1 MPERY
6 VTPIETDLDLNN
18 NYIKGLVPETV
29 DALPTDKTKLVVGRL
44 VVLNGSMYMCVN
56 PDGATADDIWRVF
69 SASTS
74 TAEGLTTADIDV
86 KVAGLSNGKIK
97 DSAIPDIAISKVTGL
112 QTALNGKVDAVD
124 GSRLMTDTEGTKLEG
139 IAPGAEVNKIDA
151 INFKGA
157 PLTIT
162 SKEVE
167 LPTDLSNFDN
177 DKSQFITKAV
187 ADLTNY
193 YDKKNIDDKISGI
206 KQFNVKIVNAL
217 PETGEE
223 GTIYFVPNTKE
234 TGTNIKDEY
243 MWISSKWELIG
254 TTEFKLNIAQNVD
267 GIIINDTALQ
277 DATATQDGLMTKE
290 QVATLG
296 ATASK
301 DYVDGELAKKVTAV
315 EGSTLMTSAEK
326 TKLEGIA
333 TGAQVNVIES
343 VKVGETALT
352 PSEKTVTIPV
362 TNDATDGDYANLIT
376 SGGVYTAIDTAK
388 ADIGTDLAKKVD
400 KLGTKPTAG
409 TYTKV
414 QINGEGQVVKGVA
427 TTLTKSD
434 ISDFPTLFTRYTA
447 TISGNGT
454 AKEFSV
460 PADTLSEISSISVFN
475 SSGVQVITGVALDDA
490 NKKVKIGFN
499 TAPATG
505 TNYTVV
511 ILAKPSTSA

>member
-69 SASTS
+69 SASSS

-86 KVAGLSNGKIK
+86 KVAGLTNGKIK

-112 QTALNGKVDAVD
+112 QTALDGKVDAVE
-124 GSRLMTDTEGTKLEG
+124 GSSLMTTEEKTKLANIE
-139 IAPGAEVNKIDA
+139 AGAQVNKIEK
-151 INFKGA
+151 ISFKGA
-157 PLTIT
+157 PLAI
-162 SKEVE
+162 SDEEVE
-167 LPTDLSNFDN
+167 LPTDLSKFDN
-177 DKSQFITKAV
+177 ETSAFITKAV

-193 YDKKNIDDKISGI
+193 YDKTNIDDKINAI
-206 KQFNVKIVNAL
+206 KQFNVVLVDAL
-217 PETGEE
+217 PETGVE

-243 MWISSKWELIG
+243 MWINDRWELIG

-277 DATATQDGLMTKE
+277 DATASQDGLMTKE

-301 DYVDGELAKKVTAV
+301 AYVDGELAKKVTAV
-315 EGSTLMTSAEK
+315 DGSRLMTDAEG

-333 TGAQVNVIES
+333 TGAQVNVIET
-343 VKVGETALT
+343 VKVGENALT
-352 PSEKTVTIPV
+352 PTGKTVTIPV
-362 TNDATDGDYANLIT
+362 TDAVAQDNTSLVTSHGVHEAIT
-376 SGGVYTAIDTAK
+376 GLQTGIE
-388 ADIGTDLAKKVD
+388 TDLKDKVD
-400 KLGTKPTAG
+400 KLVTKPTAG

-414 QINGEGQVVKGVA
+414 TINGEGQVTGGNAQIAV
-427 TTLTKSD
+427 SD
-434 ISDFPTLFTRYTA
+434 ISGFPTLLNRFTA
-447 TISGNGT
+447 TITGDGT

-460 PADTLSEISSISVFN
+460 PTASITDISSISVFN
-475 SSGVQVITGVALDDA
+475 SSGVQVITGVALDA
-490 NKKVKIGFN
+490 VNKKVKIGFN

-505 TNYTVV
+505 VTYTVV
-511 ILAKPSTSA
+511 IVAKSA

>member
-44 VVLNGSMYMCVN
+44 VILNGSMYMCVN

-74 TAEGLTTADIDV
+74 TAEGLTTADIDE

-112 QTALNGKVDAVD
+112 QTALNGKVDVVE
-124 GSRLMTDTEGTKLEG
+124 GSSLMTSEEKTKLTNIE
-139 IAPGAEVNKIDA
+139 AGAEVNKINA

-167 LPTDLSNFDN
+167 LPTDLSEFDN
-177 DKSQFITKAV
+177 DTSQFITKAV

-193 YDKKNIDDKISGI
+193 YNKDNIDRKIAGI
-206 KQFNVKIVNAL
+206 KQFNVKIVDAL

-223 GTIYFVPNTKE
+223 GTIYFVPHE
-234 TGTNIKDEY
+234 GGTGQNVKDEY
-243 MWISSKWELIG
+243 MWINHKWEIIG

-277 DATATQDGLMTKE
+277 DATASQDGLMTKE
-290 QVATLG
+290 QVATLD

-301 DYVDGELAKKVTAV
+301 AYVDGELAKKVTAV
-315 EGSTLMTSAEK
+315 VGSRLMTDAEG

-343 VKVGETALT
+343 VKVGENALT
-352 PSEKTVTIPV
+352 PSDKTVTIPV
-362 TNDATDGDYANLIT
+362 TDAVAENNTSLVTSHGVHEAIT
-376 SGGVYTAIDTAK
+376 GLQTSIE
-388 ADIGTDLAKKVD
+388 TDLEGKVD
-400 KLGTKPTAG
+400 KLTVKPTAG

-414 QINGEGQVVKGVA
+414 QINGEGQVVEGVA
-427 TTLTKSD
+427 TKLTKSD

-454 AKEFSV
+454 TKEFSV

-511 ILAKPSTSA
+511 ILAKPYSA

>member
-18 NYIKGLVPETV
+18 NYILGLVPESVT
-29 DALPTDKTKLVVGRL
+29 ALPTENLKVGRL
-44 VVLNGSMYMCVN
+44 VVYSGSMYMCVN
-56 PDGATADDIWRVF
+56 PDGATTDDIWRVF

-74 TAEGLTTADIDV
+74 TAEGLTTADINV
-86 KVAGLSNGKIK
+86 KVAGLTEGKIA
-97 DSAIPDIAISKVTGL
+97 DSQIPNIAISKVTDL
-112 QTALNGKVDAVD
+112 QSTLDGKVAKE
-124 GSRLMTDTEGTKLEG
+124 TDKSLVADSEITKLAG
-139 IAPGAEVNKIDA
+139 IEAGAQVNKIEKVIFNGNA
-151 INFKGA
+151 IEIVEKGV
-157 PLTIT
+157 TI
-162 SKEVE
+162 
-167 LPTDLSNFDN
+167 PRDLSTYDN
-177 DKSQFITKAV
+177 ATSGFITKAV

-193 YDKKNIDDKISGI
+193 YDKTNIDTMISAI
-206 KQFNVKIVNAL
+206 KQFNVVLVDAL
-217 PETGEE
+217 PGTGV
-223 GTIYFVPNTKE
+223 GGIIYFVPNTKE

-243 MWISSKWELIG
+243 MWINDRWELIG
-254 TTEFKLNIAQNVD
+254 TTEFQLNIGQNAD
-267 GIIINDTALQ
+267 GIIINGTALQ
-277 DATATQDGLMTKE
+277 DATASQDGLMTKE
-290 QVATLG
+290 QVATLAG
-296 ATASK
+296 KADTTTVTA
-301 DYVDGELAKKVTAV
+301 DLAKKVDKV
-315 EGSTLMTSAEK
+315 EGSRLMTNDEG

-343 VKVGETALT
+343 VKVGTTALEVT
-352 PSEKTVTIPV
+352 GKAVTIPTTDAVAADNTSLV
-362 TNDATDGDYANLIT
+362 TSHGVHEAIT
-376 SGGVYTAIDTAK
+376 GLQTGIE
-388 ADIGTDLAKKVD
+388 TDLEGKVD
-400 KLGTKPTAG
+400 KLTTKPDAG

-427 TTLTKSD
+427 TQLTKSD

-454 AKEFSV
+454 TKEFSV